1 MKFEYSPEISLGNIL
16 QVASIIIGIGAGY
29 GALVQAN
36 AIQDQVLIQLNRD
49 VVEVRAIAKEER
61 KEIREEV
68 KGLSTD
74 IRNLDNKF
82 TDYVLR
88 SPKPFNK

>member
-16 QVASIIIGIGAGY
+16 QVASIVIGIGAGY

-36 AIQDQVLIQLNRD
+36 AIQDEVLKQLNKD
-49 VVEVRAIAKEER
+49 VQEVRAIAKEER

-68 KGLSTD
+68 KALSTD
-74 IRNLDNKF
+74 IRSLDNKL

-88 SPKPFNK
+88 SSKPTNR